1 VPSEKKAPGTK
12 VPQVLWLA
20 LPKPVR
26 DAVLV
31 AVEQCAIRL
40 EALFHQWAQTHAERI
55 VAVFLT
61 ASVQARLQ
69 ALLKGPLRLARDGRP
84 LHSRNPMVPL
94 LSLGLIAD
102 LAGLPDEAVLLCK
115 SLPLRVWHAIATD
128 RVKRAALHNF
138 CNGGLLL
145 EEWRHSAVEGT
156 LVSKTERDGIA
167 DAEVHPIALQ
177 DEFSEVCAQLF
188 GDLAKHFRAFTETTE
203 SVQEAR

>member
-31 AVEQCAIRL
+31 AIEQCAIRL

-55 VAVFLT
+55 VAIFLT

-128 RVKRAALHNF
+128 RVKRAK
-138 CNGGLLL
+138 LLQFLRQELPL
-145 EEWRHSAVEGT
+145 EEWRHSAEET
-156 LVSKTERDGIA
+156 TPASEFDQDGITHAQVAA
-167 DAEVHPIALQ
+167 DR
-177 DEFSEVCAQLF
+177 
-188 GDLAKHFRAFTETTE
+188 LAGR
-203 SVQEAR
+203 VQ

>member
-1 VPSEKKAPGTK
+1 
-12 VPQVLWLA
+12 
-20 LPKPVR
+20 
-26 DAVLV
+26 
-31 AVEQCAIRL
+31 
-40 EALFHQWAQTHAERI
+40 
-55 VAVFLT
+55 
-61 ASVQARLQ
+61 
-69 ALLKGPLRLARDGRP
+69 
-84 LHSRNPMVPL
+84 MVPL

-138 CNGGLLL
+138 CNVGLLL

-167 DAEVHPIALQ
+167 DAEVHPIAFQ

-188 GDLAKHFRAFTETTE
+188 GDLAEHLQAFTETTE
-203 SVQEAR
+203 SVQEVR

>member
-1 VPSEKKAPGTK
+1 VPSEKTPPTK

-26 DAVLV
+26 DAVLL
-31 AVEQCAIRL
+31 AIEQCAIRL

-69 ALLKGPLRLARDGRP
+69 ALLSGSLRIARDGRP
-84 LHSRNPMVPL
+84 LHSRKPMVPL

-115 SLPLRVWHAIATD
+115 SLPLRVWYDIATD
-128 RVKRAALHNF
+128 RVKRAK
-138 CNGGLLL
+138 LLQFLRQEFPL
-145 EEWRHSAVEGT
+145 EEWRHPAEESAPASASEQ
-156 LVSKTERDGIA
+156 DGITDAQVAA
-167 DAEVHPIALQ
+167 DR
-177 DEFSEVCAQLF
+177 
-188 GDLAKHFRAFTETTE
+188 LAGR
-203 SVQEAR
+203 VQ

>member
-1 VPSEKKAPGTK
+1 MPSVKTPPTK

-31 AVEQCAIRL
+31 AIEQCAIRL
-40 EALFHQWAQTHAERI
+40 EALFHQWAQTHTERI

-69 ALLKGPLRLARDGRP
+69 ALLKSSLRLARDGRP
-84 LHSRNPMVPL
+84 LHSRNPMMPL

-128 RVKRAALHNF
+128 RVKRAK
-138 CNGGLLL
+138 LLQFLRQEFPL
-145 EEWRHSAVEGT
+145 EEWRHPAEESAPASASEQ
-156 LVSKTERDGIA
+156 DGML
-167 DAEVHPIALQ
+167 DAQITPDRFA
-177 DEFSEVCAQLF
+177 
-188 GDLAKHFRAFTETTE
+188 GR
-203 SVQEAR
+203 VQ

>member
-1 VPSEKKAPGTK
+1 MPSVKTPPTK

-31 AVEQCAIRL
+31 AIEQCAIRL
-40 EALFHQWAQTHAERI
+40 EALFHQWAQTHTERI

-69 ALLKGPLRLARDGRP
+69 ALLKSSLRLARDGRP
-84 LHSRNPMVPL
+84 LHSRNPMMPL

-128 RVKRAALHNF
+128 RVKRAK
-138 CNGGLLL
+138 LLQFLRQEFPL
-145 EEWRHSAVEGT
+145 EEWRDPAEKSAPASASEQ
-156 LVSKTERDGIA
+156 DGMP
-167 DAEVHPIALQ
+167 DAQITPDRFA
-177 DEFSEVCAQLF
+177 
-188 GDLAKHFRAFTETTE
+188 GR
-203 SVQEAR
+203 VQ

>member
-1 VPSEKKAPGTK
+1 VPSEKKAPSMK

-31 AVEQCAIRL
+31 AIEQCAIRL

-69 ALLKGPLRLARDGRP
+69 ALLKGSLRLARDGRP

-128 RVKRAALHNF
+128 RVKRAK
-138 CNGGLLL
+138 LLQFLRQEFPL
-145 EEWRHSAVEGT
+145 EEWRHPAAEESAPAGASEQ
-156 LVSKTERDGIA
+156 DGITDAQVTA
-167 DAEVHPIALQ
+167 DR
-177 DEFSEVCAQLF
+177 F
-188 GDLAKHFRAFTETTE
+188 
-203 SVQEAR
+203 AR

>member
-1 VPSEKKAPGTK
+1 MPSVKTPPTK

-31 AVEQCAIRL
+31 AIEQCAIRL
-40 EALFHQWAQTHAERI
+40 EALFHQWAQTHTERI

-69 ALLKGPLRLARDGRP
+69 ALLKSSLRLARDGRP
-84 LHSRNPMVPL
+84 LHSRNPMMPL

-128 RVKRAALHNF
+128 RVKRAK
-138 CNGGLLL
+138 LLQFLRQEFPL
-145 EEWRHSAVEGT
+145 EEWRHPAEESAPASASEQ
-156 LVSKTERDGIA
+156 DGMP
-167 DAEVHPIALQ
+167 DAQITPDRFA
-177 DEFSEVCAQLF
+177 
-188 GDLAKHFRAFTETTE
+188 GR
-203 SVQEAR
+203 VQ

>member
-1 VPSEKKAPGTK
+1 VPSEKKAPSTK

-31 AVEQCAIRL
+31 AIEQCAIRL

-69 ALLKGPLRLARDGRP
+69 ALLKGSLRLARDGRP

-138 CNGGLLL
+138 CNGGV
-145 EEWRHSAVEGT
+145 AVGRVAPFGSGGHT
-156 LVSKTERDGIA
+156 GQ
-167 DAEVHPIALQ
+167 Q
-177 DEFSEVCAQLF
+177 DRTGWDRRCRSPSYRPS
-188 GDLAKHFRAFTETTE
+188 G
-203 SVQEAR
+203 